1 MSGGHDILSVAR
13 IPFRHSPLC
22 LSNVQP
28 TVSRLDAVTIWTQDP
43 KVFETIIVAVTVDVV
58 KFKG

>member
-1 MSGGHDILSVAR
+1 
-13 IPFRHSPLC
+13 
-22 LSNVQP
+22 
-28 TVSRLDAVTIWTQDP
+28 VSRLDAVTIWTQDP